1 MSILDSIPDISFI
14 GDISVE
20 KLKEIGIN
28 EYKSALSEITGE
40 TVTQISDEDKAKIYA
55 QAQIMYQVAEI
66 IHHRARQNSLKYAS
80 GAYLDNKAISRLLQ
94 RKQEEYAVTTIRF
107 TLSAVRENVIAIP
120 VGTRVTGESGNVYF
134 ATSEY
139 AEILPGN
146 LYVDVLCTATDG
158 GSAAN
163 NYEIGELST
172 LVDPIAYIDNVKN
185 IDNPLG
191 GADVE
196 DDDTLR
202 ERIYNSRYLYSTTG
216 SEGAYIYYVKSYSSL
231 IDDVVIDNPSDAEI
245 EIYILLKDR
254 DLATE
259 SFIEGLSEYINNPDI
274 KAITD
279 HITIKN
285 VERVEYSIDVEY
297 SICNSDIS
305 ALNIIQ
311 QDVKSNIYEYTEW
324 QSQKIGRDIDI
335 QKLISYIIQ
344 AGGRKI
350 RVNSPSVKTIT
361 NTQIAYCTGVNIT
374 YKGTVEE

>member
-1 MSILDSIPDISFI
+1 M
-14 GDISVE
+14 
-20 KLKEIGIN
+20 
-28 EYKSALSEITGE
+28 
-40 TVTQISDEDKAKIYA
+40 
-55 QAQIMYQVAEI
+55 
-66 IHHRARQNSLKYAS
+66 
-80 GAYLDNKAISRLLQ
+80 
-94 RKQEEYAVTTIRF
+94 
-107 TLSAVRENVIAIP
+107 
-120 VGTRVTGESGNVYF
+120 
-134 ATSEY
+134 
-139 AEILPGN
+139 
-146 LYVDVLCTATDG
+146 
-158 GSAAN
+158 
-163 NYEIGELST
+163 
-172 LVDPIAYIDNVKN
+172 
-185 IDNPLG
+185 
-191 GADVE
+191 
-196 DDDTLR
+196 
-202 ERIYNSRYLYSTTG
+202 
-216 SEGAYIYYVKSYSSL
+216 
-231 IDDVVIDNPSDAEI
+231 VIDNPSYAEI
-245 EIYILLKDR
+245 VIYILLKYR

-374 YKGTVEE
+374 YKGRVEE

>member
-1 MSILDSIPDISFI
+1 M
-14 GDISVE
+14 
-20 KLKEIGIN
+20 
-28 EYKSALSEITGE
+28 
-40 TVTQISDEDKAKIYA
+40 
-55 QAQIMYQVAEI
+55 
-66 IHHRARQNSLKYAS
+66 
-80 GAYLDNKAISRLLQ
+80 
-94 RKQEEYAVTTIRF
+94 
-107 TLSAVRENVIAIP
+107 
-120 VGTRVTGESGNVYF
+120 
-134 ATSEY
+134 
-139 AEILPGN
+139 
-146 LYVDVLCTATDG
+146 
-158 GSAAN
+158 
-163 NYEIGELST
+163 
-172 LVDPIAYIDNVKN
+172 
-185 IDNPLG
+185 
-191 GADVE
+191 
-196 DDDTLR
+196 
-202 ERIYNSRYLYSTTG
+202 
-216 SEGAYIYYVKSYSSL
+216 
-231 IDDVVIDNPSDAEI
+231 VIDNPSDAEI

-259 SFIEGLSEYINNPDI
+259 SFIDRLSEYINNPDI

>member
-1 MSILDSIPDISFI
+1 M
-14 GDISVE
+14 
-20 KLKEIGIN
+20 
-28 EYKSALSEITGE
+28 
-40 TVTQISDEDKAKIYA
+40 
-55 QAQIMYQVAEI
+55 
-66 IHHRARQNSLKYAS
+66 R
-80 GAYLDNKAISRLLQ
+80 
-94 RKQEEYAVTTIRF
+94 
-107 TLSAVRENVIAIP
+107 
-120 VGTRVTGESGNVYF
+120 
-134 ATSEY
+134 
-139 AEILPGN
+139 
-146 LYVDVLCTATDG
+146 
-158 GSAAN
+158 AAN
-163 NYEIGELST
+163 
-172 LVDPIAYIDNVKN
+172 
-185 IDNPLG
+185 
-191 GADVE
+191 
-196 DDDTLR
+196 
-202 ERIYNSRYLYSTTG
+202 
-216 SEGAYIYYVKSYSSL
+216 VKSYSSL

>member
-1 MSILDSIPDISFI
+1 M
-14 GDISVE
+14 
-20 KLKEIGIN
+20 
-28 EYKSALSEITGE
+28 
-40 TVTQISDEDKAKIYA
+40 
-55 QAQIMYQVAEI
+55 
-66 IHHRARQNSLKYAS
+66 
-80 GAYLDNKAISRLLQ
+80 
-94 RKQEEYAVTTIRF
+94 
-107 TLSAVRENVIAIP
+107 
-120 VGTRVTGESGNVYF
+120 
-134 ATSEY
+134 
-139 AEILPGN
+139 
-146 LYVDVLCTATDG
+146 
-158 GSAAN
+158 
-163 NYEIGELST
+163 
-172 LVDPIAYIDNVKN
+172 
-185 IDNPLG
+185 
-191 GADVE
+191 
-196 DDDTLR
+196 
-202 ERIYNSRYLYSTTG
+202 
-216 SEGAYIYYVKSYSSL
+216 
-231 IDDVVIDNPSDAEI
+231 
-245 EIYILLKDR
+245 LKDR

-361 NTQIAYCTGVNIT
+361 HMQLSYCTGVKIT

>member
-1 MSILDSIPDISFI
+1 
-14 GDISVE
+14 
-20 KLKEIGIN
+20 
-28 EYKSALSEITGE
+28 
-40 TVTQISDEDKAKIYA
+40 
-55 QAQIMYQVAEI
+55 
-66 IHHRARQNSLKYAS
+66 
-80 GAYLDNKAISRLLQ
+80 
-94 RKQEEYAVTTIRF
+94 
-107 TLSAVRENVIAIP
+107 
-120 VGTRVTGESGNVYF
+120 
-134 ATSEY
+134 
-139 AEILPGN
+139 
-146 LYVDVLCTATDG
+146 
-158 GSAAN
+158 
-163 NYEIGELST
+163 
-172 LVDPIAYIDNVKN
+172 
-185 IDNPLG
+185 
-191 GADVE
+191 
-196 DDDTLR
+196 
-202 ERIYNSRYLYSTTG
+202 
-216 SEGAYIYYVKSYSSL
+216 
-231 IDDVVIDNPSDAEI
+231 VVIDNPSDAEI